1 MFKINLLLLSQIQ
14 SKSSVPG
21 KDYKLPG
28 VSCVYLCMKLVQEL
42 SENYLTRAY
51 ILKSRGHPFPVI

>member
-1 MFKINLLLLSQIQ
+1 MIFMFKINLLLLSQIQ

-28 VSCVYLCMKLVQEL
+28 
-42 SENYLTRAY
+42 
-51 ILKSRGHPFPVI
+51 G